1 MADPHLPCELMLTS
15 MNNLALTYWNKGS
28 RAEAVALLE
37 EVLEEVLEKRKRILG
52 EEHLATLTSMN
63 SATYRV
69 QGEAAALHEQVLEKR
84 RRIQGDVHPAT

>member
-1 MADPHLPCELMLTS
+1 MADPHLPGEYFELMLTS

-28 RAEAVALLE
+28 RAEAVAL
-37 EVLEEVLEKRKRILG
+37 LEEVLEKRKRILG